1 MEKNSNTLRFLM
13 DDHKR
18 IKGLFRQIE
27 AVDSRA
33 HIMKAGVCREI
44 FMELEIH
51 TEIEESFFYPTL
63 QDTLVS
69 TTLKAMV
76 NECQFDHNSVKTM
89 IDELRAMDVYSENF
103 DDRMDD
109 LILEVE
115 QHIDKEESE
124 LFSTAQDFAFDAIEQ
139 LCDRMKETR
148 ETLLKSP
155 QYKDAQPNLVQD
167 PSGGEQ
173 KRRTSQ
179 AA

>member
-18 IKGLFRQIE
+18 MKGLFRQFDN
-27 AVDSRA
+27 VDERA
-33 HIMKAGVCREI
+33 HVMKAGVCEEI

-51 TEIEESFFYPTL
+51 TEVEEEFFYPTL
-63 QDTLVS
+63 QDTLKS

-76 NECQFDHNSVKTM
+76 EECTADHEQVKTM
-89 IDELRAMDVYSENF
+89 IEELKTMGVYSEYF
-103 DDRMDD
+103 DERMGD
-109 LILEVE
+109 LIVEVE

-124 LFSTAQDFAFDAIEQ
+124 LFSTARDFAFDAIEQ
-139 LCDRMKETR
+139 ICDRMAETR
-148 ETLLKSP
+148 AALLKSP
-155 QYKDAQPNLVQD
+155 KYQNAQPRIVQD

-173 KRRTSQ
+173 KRRPTQ